1 MKSDMDCTRSSA
13 DTLAGIKSETGRN
26 QDAGYDQN
34 PTRDACRIR
43 LHFLGQF
50 RILRDGRL
58 LEFQRKPPKKPLALL
73 KLLAASGGSGV
84 DHGAI
89 AGTLWP
95 DADGDAAHRAFE
107 VTLHRLR
114 KLLGVPEVV
123 ILSDALL
130 SLDPGKCWTDVREFQ
145 ALVARI
151 EAVVSAPSEI
161 PYAECMALSGRLL
174 RVYPGHF
181 LEHDGQHA
189 WADACRDRLREKFR
203 RAVTVLASCLE
214 RQHAWGQASD
224 LYARV
229 LELDNLAEPLYRR
242 LMVCYRE
249 LGEDAEAL
257 RVYRRCRDLLSVVMG
272 VKPSAETEAVRAT
285 LTRCAAP

>member
-1 MKSDMDCTRSSA
+1 MKSELECTCSSA
-13 DTLAGIKSETGRN
+13 DRFAGIDVDSGHDQEP
-26 QDAGYDQN
+26 GYDCS
-34 PTRDACRIR
+34 PFGDVRRIR

-50 RILRDGRL
+50 RILRDGQP

-73 KLLAASGGSGV
+73 KLLVASGGSGV

-114 KLLGVPEVV
+114 RLLGVPDVV

-130 SLDPGKCWTDVREFQ
+130 SLHPGKCWTDVREFQ

-151 EAVVSAPSEI
+151 EAAVSAPSDN

-174 RVYPGHF
+174 RVYSGHF

-224 LYARV
+224 LYARA

-257 RVYRRCRDLLSVVMG
+257 RVYRRCRDLLSVVMCA
-272 VKPSAETEAVRAT
+272 KPSAETEAVRIT
-285 LTRCAAP
+285 LTRCTAP